1 MCQFV
6 AYVLRPLNLA
16 PIFYVFLFRRLCYA
30 FIAIR
35 TYVLH
40 YLKFGAHDLLPKT
53 TPKQYTCC
61 TLRPLNWAP
70 MFYDP
75 LIRCLCS
82 TCPQFAYVLP
92 LIISA
97 PMFFVLPIW
106 RLCSTSPQFS
116 AYVLRLLISAP
127 MFSAPMFCITLNL
140 APMICYLKQ
149 RLNSIHVV
157 LYVPSIWRLCST
169 TPYFVACV
177 LRPVNLVPMF
187 DVPLFRRLC
196 STSLYFGAYVLRL
209 LISAPMFYVPSI

>member
-61 TLRPLNWAP
+61 TLRPLNLAP

-75 LIRCLCS
+75 L
-82 TCPQFAYVLP
+82 
-92 LIISA
+92 
-97 PMFFVLPIW
+97 
-106 RLCSTSPQFS
+106 
-116 AYVLRLLISAP
+116 
-127 MFSAPMFCITLNL
+127 
-140 APMICYLKQ
+140 
-149 RLNSIHVV
+149 
-157 LYVPSIWRLCST
+157 
-169 TPYFVACV
+169 
-177 LRPVNLVPMF
+177 
-187 DVPLFRRLC
+187 FRRLC
-196 STSLYFGAYVLRL
+196 SSSRQFGAYVPPIGVGERGLEGAEISLSPPDSGTILFFLYML
-209 LISAPMFYVPSI
+209 LLQNIRARPKNGLQHPRFGHDFSSCYAYGF